1 MVIQSPLP
9 DIKVPE
15 TGIIQFLFNNNPH
28 NIPEDRKLLID
39 AFTGE
44 SLTYSKLKDNIFRFA
59 ATLQDKFDFKR
70 GDVVAIYSPNQ
81 VSKYKQLINFGF
93 VIYTDHVLK
102 NNID

>member
-15 TGIIQFLFNNNPH
+15 TGIIQFLFNDNPH

-44 SLTYSKLKDNIFRFA
+44 SLTYGKLKDNIFRFA
-59 ATLQDKFDFKR
+59 ATLQDKFNFKH

-81 VSKYKQLINFGF
+81 VLKYKRMVGF
-93 VIYTDHVLK
+93 SFAIY
-102 NNID
+102 